1 MHAGVSG
8 LRLIEAGMDVRD
20 IDGIK
25 MGTVNRILGSA
36 APHGDVFEVKTG
48 LLGLGRPL
56 YVPVTLV
63 QGVTGR
69 SVFCW
74 RTRDRIV
81 REYRDAQE
89 RLC

>member
-1 MHAGVSG
+1 MHAGLSG
-8 LRLIEAGMDVRD
+8 LRMFEAGMDVRD

-25 MGTVNRILGSA
+25 VGTVNRVLGSA

-56 YVPVTLV
+56 YVPITLV

-69 SVFCW
+69 SVFCG
-74 RTRDRIV
+74 RTRDRIE
-81 REYRDAQE
+81 REYRDWHGH
-89 RLC
+89 LS